1 MLGANHRWAGPA
13 AATVPASGR
22 QQPEP
27 CPRLT
32 RHPSSP
38 CQGAA
43 GQHFSR
49 ERAPAFPH
57 IGPTGSSSGR
67 AFQSTKAGGHT
78 SRPGRTP
85 RTPVRSPASRS
96 HLEPLWF
103 GVQSFSVL
111 TRLHQLSKPLSTRKL
126 PSFTFNHSSR
136 WSQPAHVFPMSSS
149 SSVPAERLV
158 PGVLRT
164 GARAQRGLG
173 GVGWGGLRQWAG
185 VPVCPVLS
193 VCLPDDATHSR
204 DEPGALRLPRHS
216 CRGARGQAWVFT
228 RVCPASREATLSVT
242 SHCCGCGRPGVR
254 FKVPLKLVVILSASE
269 FSQVMSDRK
278 SVV

>member
-1 MLGANHRWAGPA
+1 MLGAGRWWAGPA

-22 QQPEP
+22 RQPEP

-49 ERAPAFPH
+49 ERAPASPRR
-57 IGPTGSSSGR
+57 GLTGSSSGR

-85 RTPVRSPASRS
+85 RPPVRSPASRS

-103 GVQSFSVL
+103 SIQSFSVL

-126 PSFTFNHSSR
+126 PSFTFNRTSR
-136 WSQPAHVFPMSSS
+136 WSQPARVFPVSSS

-158 PGVLRT
+158 PRVLRT
-164 GARAQRGLG
+164 EAGAHQGLG
-173 GVGWGGLRQWAG
+173 GVGWGGLRQRAG
-185 VPVCPVLS
+185 TPVPC
-193 VCLPDDATHSR
+193 
-204 DEPGALRLPRHS
+204 AL
-216 CRGARGQAWVFT
+216 
-228 RVCPASREATLSVT
+228 
-242 SHCCGCGRPGVR
+242 GV
-254 FKVPLKLVVILSASE
+254 SA
-269 FSQVMSDRK
+269 
-278 SVV
+278 